1 MIRLV
6 DVYRRKD
13 SVQVLY
19 DLMKER
25 TSCVN
30 ISHRRLPTLKQ
41 HSIFVKLKPYKAWY
55 LILSD
60 GQVVGGIYLSKTD
73 EIGIFLFKKYR
84 DKGVGKK
91 AVRLLIKKR
100 ANVRRFLANINPRN
114 EPSIRFFAGMKFK
127 HIQNTYELLTSNR
140 KASV

>member
-1 MIRLV
+1 MIRLA

-25 TSCVN
+25 TPAVN
-30 ISHRRLPTLKQ
+30 ISHRRLPAPKQ
-41 HSIFVKLKPYKAWY
+41 HAVFVKLKPYKAWY
-55 LILSD
+55 LILND
-60 GQVVGGIYLSKTD
+60 AQVVGGIYLSKTN

-91 AVRLLIKKR
+91 AVQLLMKKH

-114 EPSIRFFAGMKFK
+114 EPSIRFFTGMKFK
-127 HIQNTYELLTSNR
+127 HIQNTYELLR
-140 KASV
+140 KVSA